1 LTPKKSKTQTN
12 IVLSNLFRKSTI
24 KFSLLLIFSVFLLNV
39 QAQVDVPTDSL
50 TVTNDTIKIAR
61 DSVAIVDSVKVVPK
75 AESDIKAPI
84 TYSAKDSMRFSLKS
98 KMIYAYGDAKL
109 GMEEMSFDAGYI
121 VMNMDSNY
129 IYAQGIEDE
138 NGDVVGSPV
147 FKEGSKEYKPK
158 TIKYN
163 TKTKKGFV
171 TDVVTEENGGYLH
184 GGKTK
189 MQSNNEIHI
198 DGGKYTTCDAD
209 HPHFYVK
216 LTRAKVIPEEKIIT
230 GPFYF
235 VLSDIPVPV
244 GLPFGFFP
252 SQENRTSGVII
263 PSYGEEK
270 RRGFF
275 LQDGGYYWAASKN
288 FDLTVLGS
296 IFSSGSWTINARSK
310 YKKRYKYGGNFDI
323 SYQKVIQGEK
333 EIPEEYSENTM
344 FWVKFNYARDAKA
357 NPTSTFNASLNFGS
371 TQHRRYNYDYSTGAN
386 QNNFAN
392 NNASSS
398 VAFTKTF
405 PGTPFNFSANI
416 NATQNLSD
424 STINLTLPTLT
435 FNMNKQFPFKRK
447 EAIGSKKWYEQISV
461 GFSSQLENKI
471 QTKNSV
477 LFTEEAV
484 DQFENGF
491 KYNVPISTSLKVFK
505 YFNLSPGIS
514 YNGRLYTSY
523 LAQRVLYEGA
533 DTLVYNDTLPEK
545 GLGLYHV
552 YDFAFSA
559 PFSTKLYGIKEFKK
573 GRIAAIRHVMS
584 PSVSFSYRPDF
595 GRPEWGFYERDRRY
609 LDDYDDPDH
618 DYDPDK
624 IYSVYGNGIYGAPPK
639 GKSGSVGFSLDNNF
653 EMKTHSKDTTEEY
666 KKIVLLNSLRFSTS
680 YNLAAEEFH
689 WSDLNVSANTKLF
702 KQVNVTY
709 SGAVDLYRMDP
720 TTGKRTD
727 TLLIIS
733 DKALGHLK
741 RSTISLSGSINSDTF
756 KKKDKKSDKEGGEGS
771 EEDFGQLPGEGFD
784 ELDRL
789 NKKED
794 SKKSD
799 DKKGDYNF
807 KIPWNLSINYSLN
820 YNNSTTKLNAE
831 TNRYEYKPD
840 VTQTLN
846 LNGGLSLTPKWKVTA
861 SGSYDFEKNEL
872 THVRMSIS
880 RDLHCWQMSF
890 NFVPFG
896 TYQSYNFRINVKSSM
911 FQGLEYKKQQSFRDS
926 FDF

>member
-1 LTPKKSKTQTN
+1 M
-12 IVLSNLFRKSTI
+12 
-24 KFSLLLIFSVFLLNV
+24 
-39 QAQVDVPTDSL
+39 QAQVDIATDSL
-50 TVTNDTIKIAR
+50 TVANDTIKIAK
-61 DSVAIVDSVKVVPK
+61 DSVAVVDSVKVVPK
-75 AESDIKAPI
+75 EESDIKAPI
-84 TYSAKDSMRFSLKS
+84 NYSAKDSMSFSLKS

-109 GMEEMSFDAGYI
+109 GMDEMSLDAGYI

-129 IYAQGIEDE
+129 IYAKGIEDE
-138 NGDVVGSPV
+138 NGELKGSPV
-147 FKEGSKEYKPK
+147 FKEKGKEYKPK

-163 TKTKKGFV
+163 TKTKKGYV

-184 GGKTK
+184 GGVTK

-198 DGGKYTTCDAD
+198 KGGKYTTCDAD
-209 HPHFYVK
+209 HPHFYVR
-216 LTRAKVIPEEKIIT
+216 LTRAKVIPEKEIVT

-235 VLSDIPVPV
+235 VLSDIPIPV

-270 RRGFF
+270 SRGFF

-296 IFSSGSWTINARSK
+296 IYSSGSWTINARSK

-323 SYQKVIQGEK
+323 RYQKIIQGEK
-333 EIPEEYSENTM
+333 EIPADYSENSM

-357 NPTSTFNASLNFGS
+357 NPTSTFSASLDFGS
-371 TQHRRYNYDYSTGAN
+371 TQSRRYNYDYTTGAN
-386 QNNFAN
+386 QNSFAN

-398 VAFTKTF
+398 IAYTKTF

-424 STINLTLPTLT
+424 STVNLTLPTLT
-435 FNMNKQFPFKRK
+435 FNMNKQFPFKRR
-447 EAIGSKKWYEQISV
+447 EAVGSKKWYEQISV
-461 GFSSQLENKI
+461 GFSSQMENKI

-477 LFTEEAV
+477 LFTEEAI
-484 DQFENGF
+484 DLFENGF

-505 YFNLSPGIS
+505 YFNLSPGIT

-523 LAQRVLYEGA
+523 LKQRNLYEAG
-533 DTLVYNDTLPEK
+533 DTLVYNDTLPLK
-545 GLGLYHV
+545 GMGLYHV

-595 GRPEWGFYERDRRY
+595 GTDYWNYYEHDIIYPDSVDRRF
-609 LDDYDDPDH
+609 
-618 DYDPDK
+618 
-624 IYSVYGNGIYGAPPK
+624 STYGNGIYGAPPA
-639 GKSGSVGFSLDNNF
+639 GKSGSIGFSLDNNL

-680 YNLAAEEFH
+680 YNLAADSMN
-689 WSDLNVSANTKLF
+689 WSDLTVSANTKLF

-709 SGAVDLYRMDP
+709 SGAVDLYKFDP
-720 TTGKRTD
+720 ATGRSINELYIENWD
-727 TLLIIS
+727 
-733 DKALGHLK
+733 ALGHLK
-741 RSTISLSGSINSDTF
+741 RSAISLSGSINSDTF
-756 KKKDKKSDKEGGEGS
+756 KKKDKKSNKEGEEGS
-771 EEDFGQLPGEGFD
+771 EGDNENTGEGFD

-789 NKKED
+789 GKKDGDKNKGE
-794 SKKSD
+794 KS
-799 DKKGDYNF
+799 GDYNF

-820 YNNSTTKLNAE
+820 YNNSTPKLNTE

-840 VTQTLN
+840 ITQTLN
-846 LNGGLSLTPKWKVTA
+846 LNGGFSLTPKWKVTA
-861 SGSYDFEKNEL
+861 SGSYDFEANKL
-872 THVRMSIS
+872 VHVRMSIA

-896 TYQSYNFRINVKSSM
+896 SLQSYNFRINVKSSM
-911 FQGLEYKKQQSFRDS
+911 FQGLEYKKQQSFHDR
-926 FDF
+926 FDFN

>member
-1 LTPKKSKTQTN
+1 MTPKKNKTQTN
-12 IVLSNLFRKSTI
+12 IALSNLFRKSTI
-24 KFSLLLIFSVFLLNV
+24 KFSLLLIFSVFLSKV

-50 TVTNDTIKIAR
+50 NVASDTIKIAT

-75 AESDIKAPI
+75 EESDIKAPI

-109 GMEEMSFDAGYI
+109 GMEEMSLDAGYI

-129 IYAQGIEDE
+129 IYAKGIEDE
-138 NGDVVGSPV
+138 NGELKGNPV
-147 FKEGSKEYKPK
+147 FKEKGKEYKPK

-163 TKTKKGFV
+163 TKTKKGYV

-184 GGKTK
+184 GGVTK

-198 DGGKYTTCDAD
+198 KGGKYTTCDAD

-216 LTRAKVIPEEKIIT
+216 LTKAKVVPEKEIVT

-296 IFSSGSWTINARSK
+296 IFSSGSWTINAKSK

-323 SYQKVIQGEK
+323 RYQKVIQGEK
-333 EIPEEYSENTM
+333 EIPSDYNENTM

-357 NPTSTFNASLNFGS
+357 NPTSTFSASLDFGS
-371 TQHRRYNYDYSTGAN
+371 TQSRKYNYDYSTGAN

-398 VAFTKTF
+398 IAYTKTF

-424 STINLTLPTLT
+424 STVNLTLPTLT

-447 EAIGSKKWYEQISV
+447 EAVGSKKWYEQISV

-477 LFTEEAV
+477 LFTEEAI

-505 YFNLSPGIS
+505 YFNLSPGIN
-514 YNGRLYTSY
+514 YRGRLYTNY
-523 LAQRVLYEGA
+523 LKQRVYYEYP
-533 DTLVYNDTLPEK
+533 DTLVYNDTLPK
-545 GLGLYHV
+545 SGMGLYHV
-552 YDFAFSA
+552 YDFDFSA

-573 GRIAAIRHVMS
+573 GRIAAIRHVAS
-584 PSVSFSYRPDF
+584 PSVSFNYRPDF

-609 LDDYDDPDH
+609 LEDYIDPENDYDH
-618 DYDPDK
+618 KK
-624 IYSVYGNGIYGAPPK
+624 IFSTYANGIYGAPPS
-639 GKSGSVGFSLDNNF
+639 GKSGSIGFSLDNNF

-666 KKIVLLNSLRFSTS
+666 KKIVLLNSLRFGTS
-680 YNLAAEEFH
+680 YNLAATEYH
-689 WSDLNVSANTKLF
+689 WSDLSVSANTKLF

-720 TTGKRTD
+720 STGKRTD
-727 TLLIIS
+727 TLLVLH
-733 DKALGHLK
+733 DKVLGHLK

-756 KKKDKKSDKEGGEGS
+756 KKKDKKNNKEEGGSDGDINIPQGNE
-771 EEDFGQLPGEGFD
+771 LD

-789 NKKED
+789 SKKED
-794 SKKSD
+794 EKNTDKKS
-799 DKKGDYNF
+799 GDYSF

-820 YNNSTTKLNAE
+820 YNNSTTEFNPDAD
-831 TNRYEYKPD
+831 RYEYKPD

-861 SGSYDFEKNEL
+861 SGSYDFEANKL
-872 THVRMSIS
+872 VTVRMSIS

-896 TYQSYNFRINVKSSM
+896 TYQSYNFKINVKSSM
-911 FQGLEYKKQQSFRDS
+911 FQGLEYKKQQSFRDN